1 MYSEDSWPYT
11 ATNGTC
17 TYPSSVVTNFMTS
30 GLISVTTDSVTAL
43 KTQLAVQP
51 VSVAIQADQLVF
63 QVYKSG
69 VFDDSRCGTSL
80 DHAVTLVG
88 YGTEG
93 GQEYYLMRNSWG
105 SSWGENGYMK
115 MGINGDGPGVC
126 GVQMDPVAPTTTKI

>member
-1 MYSEDSWPYT
+1 
-11 ATNGTC
+11 
-17 TYPSSVVTNFMTS
+17 
-30 GLISVTTDSVTAL
+30 
-43 KTQLAVQP
+43 
-51 VSVAIQADQLVF
+51 VF
-63 QVYKSG
+63 S
-69 VFDDSRCGTSL
+69 DDRCGTSL